1 MSLSRVERSALGVT
15 AKLGLALEILGAY
28 GRVRWL
34 LWRGDVVSTL
44 ERVRGPE
51 TESSTLAAG
60 AVGLSGERL
69 GHAVN
74 RTLRLL
80 PTDSR
85 CLMQSLVLTL
95 LLARRRI
102 GSSLVIGVRPA
113 PSFAAHAWVEE
124 RGEALLPSGG
134 DRYRRLVEL

>member
-1 MSLSRVERSALGVT
+1 VSGSYSERALPVT
-15 AKLGLALEILGAY
+15 AKIGLALEILRAY
-28 GRVRWL
+28 GKVRWL

-51 TESSTLAAG
+51 TESSTRTTATN
-60 AVGLSGERL
+60 GLSGERL
-69 GHAVN
+69 GHAVD

-85 CLMQSLVLTL
+85 CLMQSLVLTS
-95 LLARRRI
+95 LLARRET

-113 PSFAAHAWVEE
+113 PTFAAHAWVEA
-124 RGEALLPSGG
+124 RGEALLPSGE
-134 DRYRRLVEL
+134 DHYRRLVEL